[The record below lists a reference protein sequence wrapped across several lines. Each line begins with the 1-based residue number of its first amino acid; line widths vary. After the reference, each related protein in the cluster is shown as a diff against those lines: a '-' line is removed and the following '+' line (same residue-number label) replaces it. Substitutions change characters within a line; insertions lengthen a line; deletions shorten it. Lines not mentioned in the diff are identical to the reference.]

1 MNLVF
6 LKYFYDMGTEKSVTK
21 SAAANFVSSAAIS
34 NGIRK
39 LEAELGVEL
48 LKHGKNKIEL
58 TKEGISLLEA
68 CKSIFKLLDD
78 TKVNLK
84 EKELKY
90 KETARIG
97 ITHGLNQ
104 EFWAPF
110 LVLLSEK
117 YPTYQIIFNV
127 GSPNQLKAWLGDKKI
142 DFALTISRD
151 KPSNYGFIQIHK
163 GSFKFIVQN
172 TKSKSSHREK
182 EFILTENWP
191 EVEAFKKT
199 YFRHYKKMPL
209 VRFEIASWGTIR
221 NLVAQGLGIGIVPDY
236 QLLHTPTDIK
246 EYKFPLKLNSYYVMA
261 LFEKGTYLDQMGI
274 TIVEQFQSFVLRGK
288 VD

>member
-1 MNLVF
+1 MNLIF
-6 LKYFYDMGTEKSVTK
+6 LKYFYDMGIEKSVTK

-58 TKEGISLLEA
+58 TKEGISLLGA
-68 CKSIFKLLDD
+68 CESIFKLLDE
-78 TKVNLK
+78 TKVNIK
-84 EKELKY
+84 EKELRL
-90 KETARIG
+90 KEVTRIG

-104 EFWAPF
+104 EFWAKF
-110 LVLLSEK
+110 LALIYEK
-117 YPTYQIIFNV
+117 YPTYQIIFHV

-163 GSFKFIVQN
+163 GSFKFIMQN
-172 TKSKSSHREK
+172 TKSKSAHKEK

-191 EVEAFKKT
+191 EVEVFKQN
-199 YFRHYKKMPL
+199 YFRQYKKMPP

-221 NLVAQGLGIGIVPDY
+221 NLVAEGLGIGIVPDY
-236 QLLHTPTDIK
+236 QLLHSPQDIK
-246 EYKFPLKLNSYYVMA
+246 EYKFPVKLNAYYIMA

-274 TIVEQFQSFVLRGK
+274 TLVEQFQKFLHEESI
-288 VD
+288 